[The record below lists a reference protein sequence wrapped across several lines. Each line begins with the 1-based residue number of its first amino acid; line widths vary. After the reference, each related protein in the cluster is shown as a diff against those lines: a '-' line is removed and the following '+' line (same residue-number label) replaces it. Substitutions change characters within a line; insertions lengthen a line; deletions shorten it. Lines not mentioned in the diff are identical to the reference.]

1 MRLHY
6 TTNSPFARKVLM
18 TAREVG
24 VNGRIELTVSNPWG
38 DENPAAAVNP
48 AGKVPAL
55 VLDDGLVLYD
65 SPVICE
71 YLDSLGQGHAVFPAA
86 GTERWRALQRQ
97 ALGDALLDAMIARR
111 LESRRPN
118 GERSDAWIARQVL
131 SVNRCLDAMEADAAQ
146 LPEQPT
152 IGHIA
157 YFCALAHLDFRFA
170 DENWRP
176 GRPKLEAWFAT
187 FESRPS
193 AQSTIPHD

>member
-1 MRLHY
+1 
-6 TTNSPFARKVLM
+6 M
-18 TAREVG
+18 TAHEVG
-24 VNGRIELTVSNPWG
+24 VNDLIERTVSNPWNE
-38 DENPAAAVNP
+38 ENQAAAVNP

-55 VLDDGLVLYD
+55 VLDDGLALYD

-71 YLDSLGQGHAVFPAA
+71 YLDNLGQASSIFPAA
-86 GTERWRALQRQ
+86 GIERWRALQRQ

-111 LESRRPN
+111 LESRRPDN
-118 GERSDAWIARQVL
+118 ERSEGWIARQVL
-131 SVNRCLDAMEADAAQ
+131 SVNRCLDAMEADASE
-146 LPEQPT
+146 LSEQPT